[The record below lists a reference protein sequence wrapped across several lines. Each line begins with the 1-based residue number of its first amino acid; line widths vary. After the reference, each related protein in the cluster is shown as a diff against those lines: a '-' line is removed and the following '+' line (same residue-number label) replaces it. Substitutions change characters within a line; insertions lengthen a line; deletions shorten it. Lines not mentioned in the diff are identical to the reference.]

1 MNNLNNNNNDQSKK
15 NGVAALFGDGVQPF
29 GGQVS
34 QLSFG
39 AQPVARGAAVEM
51 PTNIDPMSLIQ
62 APVMGGMAKQ
72 QHTHVQQQVFAAP
85 LSGMAE
91 LGNAPNGLS
100 KGKAPQIM
108 VLPSVGQQPKEMD
121 FSEFAQAA
129 PMHFVA
135 SKCVGTNGGGLQA
148 TPAMYSE
155 LTSIVV
161 DESPEEVLSKFT
173 ALLTAF
179 SHDIDFKVDAD
190 NFEIHG
196 TVFVKHFAVFFK
208 ISIWSEDNDGDRTRF
223 ECRRQKGDTFGF
235 SEFWTQIEDQLYRD
249 FTNARGARSEKEE
262 EFGGYGDDNDE
273 EDADDGLSGLG
284 DLPPL
289 DYSLGGLD
297 MSLIEQAEDEVDD
310 EVDEKASGM
319 TPKDLDNF
327 VYDMQQWDP
336 SVVYSIAMLLDAFQ
350 VQGQFVQMVLNHA
363 AFIKC
368 ILESALS
375 HQDTAL
381 VRGALIT
388 LEKLCETQSGADL
401 LVSYDVLDRVVPLL
415 NHRCELIRKYTVRV
429 LSALSSASSWKF
441 NNARMAAF
449 AQHSVAQ
456 CRGKWTT
463 NDFIKSEMFEAI
475 ESKLV
480 AAN

>member
-1 MNNLNNNNNDQSKK
+1 MNNNNNNNQQPQDD
-15 NGVAALFGDGVQPF
+15 LFGASA
-29 GGQVS
+29 VS
-34 QLSFG
+34 HLSFG
-39 AQPVARGAAVEM
+39 AGPVARGAVAAM
-51 PTNIDPMSLIQ
+51 PAMDDPMANIVAPPMGAMSKQSAQQTTVQ
-62 APVMGGMAKQ
+62 AQM
-72 QHTHVQQQVFAAP
+72 FAAP
-85 LSGMAE
+85 MGSMAE
-91 LGNAPNGLS
+91 LGNGLS

-108 VLPSVGQQPKEMD
+108 VLPNVGQQETEEVD
-121 FSEFAQAA
+121 FSEFKQQA

-135 SKCVGTNGGGLQA
+135 SKCVGTNGGGLQP

-173 ALLTAF
+173 TILNAF
-179 SHDIDFKVDAD
+179 SHDIDFTVDEA

-208 ISIWSEDNDGDRTRF
+208 ISIWSENDDRTRF

-249 FTNARGARSEKEE
+249 FTNARGARSEAED
-262 EFGGYGDDNDE
+262 EFG
-273 EDADDGLSGLG
+273 ADDELSDEMSGLG
-284 DLPPL
+284 ALPPL
-289 DYSLGGLD
+289 DYNLGGLD
-297 MSLIEQAEDEVDD
+297 MALIEQADD
-310 EVDEKASGM
+310 EEDTKESGM
-319 TPKDLDNF
+319 TPKDLDDF

-388 LEKLCETQSGADL
+388 LEKVCETSSGADL
-401 LVSYDVLDRVVPLL
+401 LMSYEVLDRVVPLL

-441 NNARMAAF
+441 GNARMAAF
-449 AQHSVAQ
+449 AKHSVAQ

-463 NDFIKSEMFEAI
+463 NDFIRAEMFEAI
-475 ESKLV
+475 QSKLV

>member
-1 MNNLNNNNNDQSKK
+1 MSMNNNNNQQPQDD
-15 NGVAALFGDGVQPF
+15 LFGA
-29 GGQVS
+29 S
-34 QLSFG
+34 EALSFFG
-39 AQPVARGAAVEM
+39 TEQPVARGAVAAM
-51 PTNIDPMSLIQ
+51 PNVDPMALIT
-62 APVMGGMAKQ
+62 APPMGGMSKQ
-72 QHTHVQQQVFAAP
+72 SQQQTMVQAQFAAP
-85 LSGMAE
+85 IDGMAE
-91 LGNAPNGLS
+91 LGMAKN
-100 KGKAPQIM
+100 KAPQLV
-108 VLPSVGQQPKEMD
+108 VLPNVGPQVED
-121 FSEFAQAA
+121 FSEFKQQA
-129 PMHFVA
+129 PMYFVA

-155 LTSIVV
+155 LTSMVV
-161 DESPEEVLSKFT
+161 DESPEEVLSKFET
-173 ALLTAF
+173 ILAAF
-179 SHDIDFKVDAD
+179 SHDIDFTVDAA

-208 ISIWSEDNDGDRTRF
+208 ISIWSENDDRTRF

-235 SEFWTQIEDQLYRD
+235 SEFWTQLEDQLYRD
-249 FTNARGARSEKEE
+249 FTNARGARSDADD
-262 EFGGYGDDNDE
+262 EFGALDDDDAISDDLSGLGGLPPLDYNLGGLDMALIDEANDE
-273 EDADDGLSGLG
+273 EDAK
-284 DLPPL
+284 
-289 DYSLGGLD
+289 
-297 MSLIEQAEDEVDD
+297 E
-310 EVDEKASGM
+310 SGM
-319 TPKDLDNF
+319 TPKDLDDF

-388 LEKLCETQSGADL
+388 LEKLCETSSGADL
-401 LVSYDVLDRVVPLL
+401 LMSYEVLDRVVPLL

-441 NNARMAAF
+441 SNARVKAF
-449 AQHSVAQ
+449 AKHSVAQ

-463 NDFIKSEMFEAI
+463 NEFIRAEMFEAI
-475 ESKLV
+475 QSKLV

>member
-1 MNNLNNNNNDQSKK
+1 MNNNLNNNHNSANEKK
-15 NGVAALFGDGVQPF
+15 DWFGASDK
-29 GGQVS
+29 S
-34 QLSFG
+34 ALSFG
-39 AQPVARGAAVEM
+39 GGDVARGVTAHQQAF
-51 PTNIDPMSLIQ
+51 IDPMANIE
-62 APVMGGMAKQ
+62 APMMGMAKQ
-72 QHTHVQQQVFAAP
+72 QQTMVHQQMFAAP
-85 LSGMAE
+85 ISSMSE
-91 LGNAPNGLS
+91 LDNAPNGMS
-100 KGKAPQIM
+100 KSKAPQIM
-108 VLPSVGQQPKEMD
+108 VLPNVETEQMD
-121 FSEFAQAA
+121 FSEFAQKA

-135 SKCVGTNGGGLQA
+135 SKCVGTNGGGLQP

-155 LTSIVV
+155 LTSMVV
-161 DESPEEVLSKFT
+161 DESPEEVLSKMT
-173 ALLTAF
+173 TLLNNF
-179 SHDIDFKVDAD
+179 SHDIDFSIDAH

-208 ISIWSEDNDGDRTRF
+208 ISIWSESDSSDRTRF

-235 SEFWTQIEDQLYRD
+235 AEFWEQIEDQLYQN
-249 FTNARGARSEKEE
+249 FTNARGARSETEE
-262 EFGGYGDDNDE
+262 ENEFGDNDNNHGDE
-273 EDADDGLSGLG
+273 LSA
-284 DLPPL
+284 LPPL
-289 DYSLGGLD
+289 DYNLDGLPPLD
-297 MSLIEQAEDEVDD
+297 MSLLDGADIDGGVG
-310 EVDEKASGM
+310 DEKSNGM
-319 TPKDLDNF
+319 TPKDLDDF
-327 VYDMQQWDP
+327 VFDMAQWDS
-336 SVVYSIAMLLDAFQ
+336 SVVYSIAALLDAFQ
-350 VQGQFVQMVLNHA
+350 AQGHLVEMVLNHA
-363 AFIKC
+363 DFLKC

-388 LEKLCETQSGADL
+388 LEKLCGTSAGADL
-401 LVSYDVLDRVVPLL
+401 LVSYDVLERVVPLL

-429 LSALSSASSWKF
+429 LSALSSKCSESWKF